1 MEIQELLSTIKDA
14 AFDVRLA
21 LAYGYLES
29 VYKHALAYE
38 LHLRGLKADIEYPI
52 KVYYKNI
59 VVGEFRADIF
69 VEESV
74 IVELKTCAKL
84 VPAHE
89 AQLVNYLRATGID
102 YGYLINYGSEKFQ
115 IRVKTREYTP

>member
-1 MEIQELLSTIKDA
+1 M
-14 AFDVRLA
+14 
-21 LAYGYLES
+21 
-29 VYKHALAYE
+29 
-38 LHLRGLKADIEYPI
+38 KADIEYPI

-74 IVELKTCAKL
+74 IVELKTCVKL

-115 IRVKTREYTP
+115 IRVKTRGYTP